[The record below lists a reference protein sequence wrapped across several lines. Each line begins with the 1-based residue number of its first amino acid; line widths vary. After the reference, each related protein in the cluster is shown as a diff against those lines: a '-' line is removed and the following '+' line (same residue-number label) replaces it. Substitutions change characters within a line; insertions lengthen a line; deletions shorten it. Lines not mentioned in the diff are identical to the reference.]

1 MSAGGDKH
9 WKALAGQEE
18 IREANMVSKVSSKA
32 IPLPPKLSCNGNSNG
47 RIVIA
52 IIGAQEDTE
61 FCTGQCSLQQRT
73 KHCRTHFCTVCSTSP
88 TMDTHTV
95 PSQKP
100 RHSVC
105 TPDTVCDWTLLT
117 GHRIEHTEN

>member
-9 WKALAGQEE
+9 WKVLAGKKQ

-52 IIGAQEDTE
+52 IIGAQEDTA
-61 FCTGQCSLQQRT
+61 L
-73 KHCRTHFCTVCSTSP
+73 
-88 TMDTHTV
+88 
-95 PSQKP
+95 
-100 RHSVC
+100 
-105 TPDTVCDWTLLT
+105 
-117 GHRIEHTEN
+117 HRAV